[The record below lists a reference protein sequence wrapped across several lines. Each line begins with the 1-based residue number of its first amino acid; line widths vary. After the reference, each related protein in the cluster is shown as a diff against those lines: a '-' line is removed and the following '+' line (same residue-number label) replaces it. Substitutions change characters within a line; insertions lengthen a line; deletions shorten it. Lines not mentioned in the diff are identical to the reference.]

1 MNKSIGLALALF
13 PACGLMLSA
22 CGGGGD
28 DDTGLA
34 VRAADVNGSSAIART
49 GGSPPNVTSAQ
60 AESELL
66 DINYGANIGHRS
78 TTIEVDYDGNVQ
90 RTSGGK
96 RIVEC
101 DPPACNFGD
110 TVFTPIMT
118 KNGVSLAKAIERE
131 SSGDGGVDTTLSYGG
146 WMDHSA
152 FLVRVITETYDA
164 GTFVNWV
171 TGYSQAIGD
180 APETNPST
188 GTFSWSGVMV
198 GRNSDILSTQVSNVV
213 QGDAAISGELSNMGD
228 LSVDV
233 EFSNIVDLNSGSS
246 INDMT
251 WSDLSVVDG
260 SFDGGSIEGSFFG
273 PQHEE
278 VAGVFHRNNILG
290 AFGASR

>member
-1 MNKSIGLALALF
+1 MNKSIGLASALI

-22 CGGGGD
+22 CGGGD

-34 VRAADVNGSSAIART
+34 FRAADVNGSSAIAKT
-49 GGSPPNVTSAQ
+49 GGSPPDVSSTQ
-60 AESELL
+60 TKSELL
-66 DINYGANIGHRS
+66 DILYAANTGHRS
-78 TTIEVDYDGNVQ
+78 TTIEVDWDGNVQ
-90 RTSGGK
+90 RTRGGK
-96 RIVEC
+96 DSIDC
-101 DPPACNFGD
+101 DPNTCDFGD

-118 KNGVSLAKAIERE
+118 KNGVRLFKGTERE
-131 SSGDGGVDTTLSYGG
+131 SFGDGGVDTTLLYGG

-152 FLVRVITETYDA
+152 FAVHVITTTYDA

-171 TGYSQAIGD
+171 TGYSEALGD

-198 GRNSDILSTQVSNVV
+198 GRNSDILSTEVSNVV
-213 QGDAAISGELSNMGD
+213 QGDADISADLSNSGD
-228 LSVDV
+228 MSVDV
-233 EFSNIVDLNSGSS
+233 EFSNIVDLNSGRS

-251 WSDLSVVDG
+251 WADLSVNGG
-260 SFDGGSIEGSFFG
+260 SFDGGTIEGSFFG

-278 VAGVFHRNNILG
+278 VAGVFHRNNVMG